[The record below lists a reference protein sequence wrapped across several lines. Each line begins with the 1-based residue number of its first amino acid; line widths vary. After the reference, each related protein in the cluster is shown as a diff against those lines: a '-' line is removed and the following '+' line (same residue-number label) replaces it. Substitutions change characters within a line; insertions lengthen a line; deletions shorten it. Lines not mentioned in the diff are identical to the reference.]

1 MNVLKLFSK
10 ARHSPIWTVPRRS
23 SYTEVTKIDDYLKK
37 VNSGKL
43 VVAQF
48 GASWCAPCKKMKP
61 IIKKLG
67 EDNDNIESLYI
78 DIDELPEL
86 GENEDINELPTILLR
101 KNGKY
106 LDKIVGMKFLVIYLP
121 PDCACTIV
129 SPSNVLI

>member
-1 MNVLKLFSK
+1 MFFLQNLKKITHPKYLCTTIRRNV
-10 ARHSPIWTVPRRS
+10 
-23 SYTEVTKIDDYLKK
+23 YTELNKIDDYLSK
-37 VNSGKL
+37 VNGNKL

-61 IIKKLG
+61 VIEKLG

-78 DIDELPEL
+78 DIDEFPEL

-106 LDKIVGMKFLVIYLP
+106 LDKIIGMNES
-121 PDCACTIV
+121 D
-129 SPSNVLI
+129 LIKAVEKHQSG